1 MGRSLRC
8 NRQMPYDL
16 DHMKTIVLPQALKTL
31 LPPEIQGECEAGLIK
46 KHDRVFLAG
55 AMPVWMFYVISGEVT
70 LERIGMHG
78 ESVVLQRTRQGFIS
92 EASLKVSR
100 YHCDAVAI
108 ADTHVIKVPVK
119 ALTQSLDQDPAFA
132 SRWIHMLNSEVRRL
146 RLHLERLNMKSIRD
160 RLMHLIETEGKDG
173 RFPIP
178 SGLKTLAGELGVTHE
193 ALYRAIAALQSE
205 GIIEKKDAQL
215 IVRPN

>member
-1 MGRSLRC
+1 MGRSLRFI
-8 NRQMPYDL
+8 RQISYDL
-16 DHMKTIVLPQALKTL
+16 DHMKNIVLPPTLKTL

-46 KHDRVFLAG
+46 KQDRVFLAG

-70 LERIGMHG
+70 LERNGVHG

-92 EASLKVSR
+92 EASLKVAR

-108 ADTHVIKVPVK
+108 SDTHVIKVPVK
-119 ALTQSLDQDPAFA
+119 ALTKSLDQDPAFA
-132 SRWIHMLNSEVRRL
+132 SRWINMLNSEVRRL

-160 RLMHLIETEGKDG
+160 RLIHLIETEGKDG
-173 RFPIP
+173 KFPIP

-205 GIIEKKDAQL
+205 GLLKKEDGRL
-215 IVRPN
+215 ILKLD